1 MENKNIPILHFYRFL
16 AAIFVVLFHYKIF
29 YATNISKFKISE
41 KDQPFYDLLYY
52 PYEFGWM
59 AVQFF
64 FFLSG
69 FVFYLVYLDKINEK
83 KINFRKFFLLRFSR
97 LYPLH
102 FATLLTTLTIFLI
115 LDKNT
120 FLQNIDIKHFI
131 LNLFLIQNW
140 GIENGPS
147 FNEPSWSIS
156 IEAMMYLTFF
166 LVAKNKNFILHITVI
181 FIIIFTFIFFE
192 KKLIGYGGFCFFLG
206 GIVFLI
212 YEKIKNIKML
222 SSAKFFSILFLIFL
236 LTMVIL
242 RYSQLSSIEIKI
254 LIIVFLFPTIL
265 LASTIYEIKNKKV
278 SLFFNFLGNISYST
292 YLLHFPVQIIILS
305 FLKHLKIQIDF
316 GSQQFFLSYIF
327 FIILLSSLSYIF
339 YENKIKIYIR
349 KKI

>member
-1 MENKNIPILHFYRFL
+1 
-16 AAIFVVLFHYKIF
+16 
-29 YATNISKFKISE
+29 
-41 KDQPFYDLLYY
+41 
-52 PYEFGWM
+52 
-59 AVQFF
+59 
-64 FFLSG
+64 
-69 FVFYLVYLDKINEK
+69 
-83 KINFRKFFLLRFSR
+83 
-97 LYPLH
+97 
-102 FATLLTTLTIFLI
+102 
-115 LDKNT
+115 
-120 FLQNIDIKHFI
+120 
-131 LNLFLIQNW
+131 
-140 GIENGPS
+140 
-147 FNEPSWSIS
+147 
-156 IEAMMYLTFF
+156 
-166 LVAKNKNFILHITVI
+166 
-181 FIIIFTFIFFE
+181 
-192 KKLIGYGGFCFFLG
+192 
-206 GIVFLI
+206 
-212 YEKIKNIKML
+212 ML